1 MEEHREISR
10 KTFFVAAAAVRF
22 GTLLGRTGPQS
33 SGSRWRGRLSTLGR
47 GWCSEKLC
55 RRGWSSARRFDG
67 LGVRCGQVAFTVCCV
82 CKAGFDGAFIVCC
95 VCEAEL
101 GSDVEVH
108 SRGIPFCR
116 QRVWDGE
123 SVGTLGTR
131 GNCVEEDPKVRCELH
146 FDNLSSSTALGII
159 RKAAGGAV
167 TKRMEGSLDQSK
179 GSSPKPGKRNGLINT
194 KDLKTDSKDGLVSL
208 YSAPQ
213 YQGYV
218 LGSFPSLNYM
228 EQGRNGSDQQQ
239 VLNPR
244 TLQHTVE
251 TQYRPN
257 IFMHSESVLRAW
269 GEIGS
274 TDCCETTF
282 IESRS
287 PIKDG
292 LDDGEDHLID
302 LSTADGKLQTLSY
315 DVEDEDEF
323 QELESDYSSDTESED
338 NFLLLPP
345 KDHLGL
351 SVFSMLCC
359 FWPLG
364 IAAFYLSHEE
374 WLQHTERL

>member
-1 MEEHREISR
+1 
-10 KTFFVAAAAVRF
+10 
-22 GTLLGRTGPQS
+22 
-33 SGSRWRGRLSTLGR
+33 
-47 GWCSEKLC
+47 
-55 RRGWSSARRFDG
+55 
-67 LGVRCGQVAFTVCCV
+67 
-82 CKAGFDGAFIVCC
+82 
-95 VCEAEL
+95 
-101 GSDVEVH
+101 
-108 SRGIPFCR
+108 
-116 QRVWDGE
+116 
-123 SVGTLGTR
+123 
-131 GNCVEEDPKVRCELH
+131 
-146 FDNLSSSTALGII
+146 
-159 RKAAGGAV
+159 
-167 TKRMEGSLDQSK
+167 MEGSLDQSK

-282 IESRS
+282 IESKS

-292 LDDGEDHLID
+292 LDYGEDHLID

-364 IAAFYLSHEE
+364 IAAFYLSHETNKGVAKGDYHHASSSSKRA
-374 WLQHTERL
+374 LFLAVLSITIGTGIYVGVAVALIAYLSKNNHL